1 MKRRTLGIGWL
12 VCCSLL
18 AAGCGALPELFIDA
32 ARSAAKEAVEEM
44 VDGVVDQVTGE
55 LLDFENL
62 SLPFND
68 DSDGE

>member
-1 MKRRTLGIGWL
+1 MNRRTIGKGCL

-18 AAGCGALPELFIDA
+18 AAGCGARPELFLDA
-32 ARSAAKEAVEEM
+32 ARSAAKEAVEEAIE
-44 VDGVVDQVTGE
+44 GVVDQVTGE

-68 DSDGE
+68 GSGGE